1 MSLLYM
7 LLLPLLLCVCR
18 LVQSAPAAA
27 PFLLATRKDLC
38 AEWCS
43 SSSTVSGLLL
53 ELFGCKYVAEPPPLL
68 QSHTFL
74 WMHLLAAA
82 FAWLCSSSIIMNQF
96 WSKFIHKISEALLPF
111 HKSHCVGASS
121 LAGWLAGWCVL
132 CLSKLLLS
140 VRALLLLARSGLGW
154 GWWGQTNGGQK
165 FCRVEAFGYPSNH
178 SLQQQQQ
185 QGQDGTWITWSK
197 LHLGL
202 ERTRTYKHTDC
213 A

>member
-1 MSLLYM
+1 MSSSQNRTTISWYDENWHIVFTQSEILVSFCFWTREKKKLAATLETNKFLCTPLVCMGRKKRRGGWMSLLYM

-38 AEWCS
+38 AEWCSS

-96 WSKFIHKISEALLPF
+96 
-111 HKSHCVGASS
+111 
-121 LAGWLAGWCVL
+121 
-132 CLSKLLLS
+132 
-140 VRALLLLARSGLGW
+140 
-154 GWWGQTNGGQK
+154 
-165 FCRVEAFGYPSNH
+165 
-178 SLQQQQQ
+178 
-185 QGQDGTWITWSK
+185 
-197 LHLGL
+197 
-202 ERTRTYKHTDC
+202 
-213 A
+213 